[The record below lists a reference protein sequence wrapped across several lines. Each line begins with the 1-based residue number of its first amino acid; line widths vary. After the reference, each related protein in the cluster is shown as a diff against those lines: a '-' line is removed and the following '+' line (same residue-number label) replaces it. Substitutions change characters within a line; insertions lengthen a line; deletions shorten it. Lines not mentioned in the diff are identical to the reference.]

1 MQLDQILTPGP
12 QSLWVY
18 DPVLKL
24 TALVYFAQALEA
36 GTYEQCAELVH
47 SARDF
52 GARDYEIDAVI
63 AAYLKRL
70 QPTEDEE
77 DGQFFFRRIKP
88 IKKEK

>member
-18 DPVLKL
+18 EPVLKL
-24 TALVYFAQALEA
+24 TAFLYFAQALEA
-36 GTYEQCAELVH
+36 GAFEECAELVS

-63 AAYLKRL
+63 AEYLKRPKPADD
-70 QPTEDEE
+70 QE
-77 DGQFFFRRIKP
+77 DGQFSFRRIKP
-88 IKKEK
+88 ITKEH